1 MHRQNKRDVQ
11 ERKKKQLKFSS
22 FLATTE
28 EKFKTWCSW
37 GWNCHVPLAID
48 LKDFRNQKGWHL
60 EACGH

>member
-28 EKFKTWCSW
+28 EKFKIGAAGDGTAMC
-37 GWNCHVPLAID
+37 LLLLI
-48 LKDFRNQKGWHL
+48 
-60 EACGH
+60 